1 MARIDLNCPA
11 EILRTEIEEDQ
22 VRLILMNLTDRAID
36 SCEATARVLNREG
49 EELGREVHRGRALKG
64 RPHSAFSM
72 TVPMEMP
79 EKAARAEA
87 VLDKVWFE
95 DHDVWRRDPRR
106 ETEYEPNALPAGNA
120 LNALKYVAGDGAV
133 GFPSQQAE
141 VWVCVC
147 GRPNGNGEMLC
158 ARCQRR
164 KDMIFQQYSEN
175 AVARK
180 VNMRERQLELQTRS
194 AREEAAQ
201 LQRAREAEHDAR
213 QRRKK
218 TWIRWITGI
227 AAALLLAAALQWGV
241 RPAIRLWQADTALRE
256 DRLEEARDALIA
268 LKKFPGA
275 ETRLAEA
282 EQRIARRDGEKA
294 AEDATA
300 FPEEEML
307 ALASRLREMG
317 NGEEDRKLADRV
329 TLSAARARLEKGDL
343 NGTEALMPSI
353 PAETEGRGKLERDLV
368 FARGEEK
375 MSAGE
380 YVGARE
386 LFLSLGEDP
395 EAAARARD
403 ALYREGLRCM
413 EAGEYET
420 AMACFRQLGDW
431 EDGESLIA
439 QCQYLQAVQLEAEGE
454 EEAARLAYLAA
465 GEYDDAAARARAI
478 RWRQAERFLAAQ
490 DWENALPLYRE
501 MDGDG
506 DARSKW
512 IQCATE
518 LARAAY
524 RKKEY
529 ETAAEILTGLPEDTK
544 TTRQIRTRGWYL
556 GAKAAASRKEWEKAI
571 TMMEN
576 VPDYA
581 DAQRNLRNWRIE
593 WARERMQEGQYTEA
607 RKILEPVA
615 ETYQARRVLEEID
628 KAEAEA
634 RTAALTEEKEAG
646 TETEAPDAVLTEEKG
661 NGTGTE
667 TKDAGTETEAPATIL
682 TEEKEAEAET
692 DAPGKAPA
700 QEK

>member
-106 ETEYEPNALPAGNA
+106 ETEYAPNALPAGNA
-120 LNALKYVAGDGAV
+120 LNALKYVAGDAAV

-194 AREEAAQ
+194 AREEAVQ
-201 LQRAREAEHDAR
+201 LQRAREADYDAR
-213 QRRKK
+213 RRRKK
-218 TWIRWITGI
+218 TWIRWMTGI
-227 AAALLLAAALQWGV
+227 AAALVLAAAVQWGV

-268 LKKFPGA
+268 LEKFPGA

-282 EQRIARRDGEKA
+282 EQRIDRRDGEKA
-294 AEDATA
+294 AEDTTA
-300 FPEEEML
+300 FPAEEML
-307 ALASRLREMG
+307 ALASRLRERG
-317 NGEEDRKLADRV
+317 DGDQKLADRV
-329 TLSAARARLEKGDL
+329 TLSAARARLAKGDL

-380 YVGARE
+380 YAAARE

-420 AMACFRQLGDW
+420 AMGCFRQLGDW
-431 EDGESLIA
+431 EDCESLIA
-439 QCQYLQAVQLEAEGE
+439 QCQYLQAVQLEAGGE

-478 RWRQAERFLAAQ
+478 RWRQAERFLAAE

-529 ETAAEILTGLPEDTK
+529 EAAAELLTGLPEDTK

-556 GAKAAASRKEWEKAI
+556 GAKAAAGRKEWEKAI
-571 TMMEN
+571 TMMEH

-593 WARERMQEGQYTEA
+593 WARERMQEGLYSEA

-634 RTAALTEEKEAG
+634 RAAALTEEKE
-646 TETEAPDAVLTEEKG
+646 TEAPEEAPAAILTEE
-661 NGTGTE
+661 
-667 TKDAGTETEAPATIL
+667 KDAGTETEAP
-682 TEEKEAEAET
+682 EKS
-692 DAPGKAPA
+692 PA